1 MCPQDINETVAGL
14 WDAGDDIARHRTRF
28 TSRDVLSSTIP
39 RTYNHCYLSFQ
50 SEELK

>member
-1 MCPQDINETVAGL
+1 MASRSAADRL
-14 WDAGDDIARHRTRF
+14 
-28 TSRDVLSSTIP
+28 TSRDALPSTIP